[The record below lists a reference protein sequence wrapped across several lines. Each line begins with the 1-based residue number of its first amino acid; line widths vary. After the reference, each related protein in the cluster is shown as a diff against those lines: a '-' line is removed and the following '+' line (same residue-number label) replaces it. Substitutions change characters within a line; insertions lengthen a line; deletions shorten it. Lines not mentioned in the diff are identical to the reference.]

1 MSTTKFLLFAPYYL
15 TNKYISGYSSNVR
28 KFIKFHWCAGSSNFI
43 SIFRRKSTEFNNC
56 KSNQQRK
63 EISYKYNNFKGSEEL
78 YELNWSRTWN
88 WSRNLSTNW
97 SSMENYKISNKIYT
111 NLSRLVVDVL
121 NCNWSNWSKNSLL
134 GDT

>member
-1 MSTTKFLLFAPYYL
+1 MSTTKFLLFAPYYS
-15 TNKYISGYSSNVR
+15 TNKYISEYSSYVR

-78 YELNWSRTWN
+78 YELNGSKT
-88 WSRNLSTNW
+88 
-97 SSMENYKISNKIYT
+97 
-111 NLSRLVVDVL
+111 L
-121 NCNWSNWSKNSLL
+121 N
-134 GDT
+134 